1 MAIRINR
8 NSTQGSY
15 GIVLLDNDT
24 QVRRGASEVKTYNV
38 KDANCPDH
46 IRKCWERCK

>member
-8 NSTQGSY
+8 SNTQGSL

-24 QVRRGASEVKTYNV
+24 QVRRGTSEVKTYNV
-38 KDANCPDH
+38 KDTNCPAH
-46 IRKCWERCK
+46 IRECWERNK